1 LDGKTSK
8 GNVLTPAQVTSV
20 RRAGN
25 DIEVD
30 LSDGRSVLDSQIL
43 QVGA

>member
-1 LDGKTSK
+1 
-8 GNVLTPAQVTSV
+8 VLTPAQVTSV